1 MIDRDI
7 FDRLTQHIEEIQRQ
21 NDNQSPRFIVC
32 GDLNARIGKLN
43 DYVSFD
49 DGRHIEALPNDYV
62 GDNTLPRITS
72 DESVNDNGN
81 LLIDFCIQTGLRIA
95 NGRVGADAMEGKCT
109 YVGSRGS
116 SLIDYVIVSED
127 LLSHISDFYVSDPNI
142 LSDHCTVNF
151 VIQNSIS
158 ETKDEEVDF
167 DKNYVQTKYVW
178 DKSLLDAYKLAI
190 SSSNIIENFDS
201 LFENSQDVSSMDGI
215 DNCVES
221 FVGILDSVCEPRL
234 EKKLPTFNSD
244 IPHKNDSNVLY
255 NEECEIKKQI
265 VFTCLI
271 RYRNCRNDENRIEM
285 VEARTAFKNS
295 VRHFWYECKKQKNK
309 TLIRSEIQK
318 CKRLLEVIEGFTTL

>member
-1 MIDRDI
+1 MMISFGSNLTIPIQYLLVICIYVFVRTSRQGMIEI
-7 FDRLTQHIEEIQRQ
+7 FLIDLLNTLKKPNVRMITRALDSLWGPQCTNRQ
-21 NDNQSPRFIVC
+21 
-32 GDLNARIGKLN
+32 LN

-158 ETKDEEVDF
+158 ETKDEEVDL
-167 DKNYVQTKYVW
+167 DISYVQTKYVW
-178 DKSLLDAYKLAI
+178 DKSLLDASKLAV

-221 FVGILDSVCEPRL
+221 FVGILDSVCEPLL
-234 EKKLPTFNSD
+234 EKKLPASNSN

-255 NEECEIKKQI
+255 NEECRLKNMIFSPALTATEIVGMMKI
-265 VFTCLI
+265 G
-271 RYRNCRNDENRIEM
+271 
-285 VEARTAFKNS
+285 FK
-295 VRHFWYECKKQKNK
+295 W
-309 TLIRSEIQK
+309 
-318 CKRLLEVIEGFTTL
+318 